1 MNRKLKYG
9 IIIGVVGFI
18 GFNIIGILSVSAIVN
33 YDLECTYWAMLAG
46 FIRELPERQQQ
57 FSEIMMWLGEN
68 CRV

>member
-46 FIRELPERQQQ
+46 LIRELPERQQQ

-68 CRV
+68 CRI